1 MTLIYVFKKFLHRLF
16 HLVGNRLKRA
26 QLAPLGFR
34 AKPSTRIAWSVTAD
48 SGGSGGHIVVGDHTR
63 LDIGV
68 VLRAYSGYI
77 SIGDHCSVNPY
88 CVLYG
93 KGGLKIGNG
102 VRIASHSVI
111 VAANHVFVDTGEFI
125 FRQGDS
131 AVGITIE
138 DDVWVGA
145 GAKILDGVTIRRGTV
160 VGAGAVVTRSTE
172 AWSVVAG
179 VPARKISSRLS
190 EASQNIPAGS

>member
-1 MTLIYVFKKFLHRLF
+1 MSLIHALRKCRLGF
-16 HLVGNRLKRA
+16 SHFVQNLLKRA
-26 QLAPLGFR
+26 QLTPFGFH
-34 AKPSTRIAWSVTAD
+34 AESSTVIAWTVSAD
-48 SGGSGGHIVVGDHTR
+48 GGGQGGQIVVGHDTR

-68 VLRAYSGYI
+68 VLRAYGGFI

-111 VAANHVFVDTGEFI
+111 VAANHRFEDAHELI
-125 FRQGDS
+125 YRQGEY
-131 AVGITIE
+131 AVGIIIE
-138 DDVWVGA
+138 DDVWIGA
-145 GAKILDGVTIRRGTV
+145 GAKILDGVTIRTGTV

-179 VPARKISSRLS
+179 APARKIGSRLT
-190 EASQNIPAGS
+190 EASQKMLASG